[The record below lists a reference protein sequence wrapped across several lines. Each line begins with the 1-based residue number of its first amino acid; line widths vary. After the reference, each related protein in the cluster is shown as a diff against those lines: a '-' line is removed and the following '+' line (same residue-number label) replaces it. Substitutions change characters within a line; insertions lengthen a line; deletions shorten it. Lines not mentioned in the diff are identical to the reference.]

1 MNSSER
7 ILPAFRGDIPDRE
20 LVEVKDS
27 PGFIVNRLLI
37 PYIDRAI
44 DLFSESSAYRDDV
57 DKAMRLG
64 ANHPIGP
71 LELAD
76 HIGLD
81 ICLNIMENLY
91 EDLDDPG
98 YKPSNLLKKMVSEGK
113 LGKKTGEGFYKY
125 K

>member
-1 MNSSER
+1 
-7 ILPAFRGDIPDRE
+7 
-20 LVEVKDS
+20 
-27 PGFIVNRLLI
+27 
-37 PYIDRAI
+37 
-44 DLFSESSAYRDDV
+44 
-57 DKAMRLG
+57 MRLG

-98 YKPSNLLKKMVSEGK
+98 YKPSDLLKKMVSEGK
-113 LGKKTGEGFYKY
+113 LGEKTGEGFYKY